1 MNTYR
6 KNYRRYNMEE
16 VFFTPETKL
25 AMIMRTNS
33 EIIAALANI
42 ELMEEN
48 IELITNLLHQHSS
61 FVLAV
66 SQKAVQAERLDV
78 KAVK

>member
-1 MNTYR
+1 
-6 KNYRRYNMEE
+6 MEE

>member
-33 EIIAALANI
+33 EIIAALARI
-42 ELMEEN
+42 ALMEEN